1 MPTIEAKDLLC
12 EGNCPAQVSP
22 FQEQRKSPH
31 QGKNTCMIDP
41 RPKAQV
47 SDNPLIDCS
56 GSPENSERPSSEFQ
70 LLVNKRVENGTEQP
84 PTISDRKSAGSNLS
98 STGHE
103 NKANKD
109 LEEHHGKSKNHKLR
123 TRFESDVDSTSDTNR
138 EFRQEVSK
146 LTSQHDDKSRNE
158 RENSTKICSNLP
170 APRSVYDN
178 NPLSATSNPL
188 HIDILKEKIDGT
200 AAESMPRIVPPQDV
214 QSDLETT
221 YRNMLLPFSGK
232 YSKELQQ
239 PLLGDSTQSF
249 IEGKCSKSDG
259 CDSTI
264 LSFDEN
270 GNSSFRD
277 WLCC

>member
-22 FQEQRKSPH
+22 LQEQRKSPH
-31 QGKNTCMIDP
+31 QGRNKCMIDP

-47 SDNPLIDCS
+47 SDYPLIDCS
-56 GSPENSERPSSEFQ
+56 GSPEQ
-70 LLVNKRVENGTEQP
+70 LLVSKSVENGTQKP
-84 PTISDRKSAGSNLS
+84 LTISGRKSAGSNLS
-98 STGHE
+98 STEHE

-109 LEEHHGKSKNHKLR
+109 PDEDHGKSKNHKLR

-146 LTSQHDDKSRNE
+146 LTSQHDDTSMNE
-158 RENSTKICSNLP
+158 KENSTKMCSNVP

-221 YRNMLLPFSGK
+221 YRNMLRPFSSK

-239 PLLGDSTQSF
+239 PLLEDITQSF

-259 CDSTI
+259 CNSTI

-270 GNSSFRD
+270 GNRSFRD